1 MSRPS
6 CRGGHSITQIVMNSS
21 IPNSTVVICH
31 AGTPMLPLAQAYD
44 PDQDE
49 GVCDGTTDY

>member
-1 MSRPS
+1 MLRHRERWLCNIIS
-6 CRGGHSITQIVMNSS
+6 
-21 IPNSTVVICH
+21 STVVIWH
-31 AGTPMLPLAQAYD
+31 AGTPMLPLAQAYY

>member
-1 MSRPS
+1 LGDFLPQS
-6 CRGGHSITQIVMNSS
+6 GGI
-21 IPNSTVVICH
+21 NSTVVICH